1 MTKLMMIAIAAL
13 ALASCRTTQQM
24 SDHDVCAMYGKSGSG
39 KEYRTE
45 IDRRG
50 LISNWSLV
58 DAHRIALG
66 MNECEA
72 LAVSGATEV
81 SRRVTS
87 QGVFKVYQFRRGHIL
102 WTVAVNDGRV
112 ADVTQEYREY

>member
-58 DAHRIALG
+58 DAHQIALG
-66 MNECEA
+66 MNACEV
-72 LAVSGATEV
+72 LAIVGTADSVAE
-81 SRRVTS
+81 
-87 QGVFKVYQFRRGHIL
+87 VYQWRNGAGL
-102 WTVAVNDGRV
+102 WTVSLVDGRV
-112 ADVTQEYREY
+112 ANILQN

>member
-1 MTKLMMIAIAAL
+1 
-13 ALASCRTTQQM
+13 M

-58 DAHRIALG
+58 DAHQIALG
-66 MNECEA
+66 MNACEV
-72 LAVSGATEV
+72 LAIVGTADSVAE
-81 SRRVTS
+81 
-87 QGVFKVYQFRRGHIL
+87 VYQWRNGAGL
-102 WTVAVNDGRV
+102 WTVSLVDGRV
-112 ADVTQEYREY
+112 ANILQN